1 MFGPF
6 CCSCLQYQ
14 CLDLRTT
21 APILVVHLRCSESLP
36 DLSTLVGL
44 CYNRKSLMQGMS
56 CKGFDWWGVKSGIET
71 HRFAASSSIKV
82 QSGCQMWGGGRGK
95 INASKGRSS
104 LELLIK
110 KRKLIHIHWGL
121 TINFKVIRNLR
132 TMLQASSWPERFP
145 QSYKWLFYQ
154 TGYFVCN
161 FCLKDF

>member
-6 CCSCLQYQ
+6 PCSCLQYQ

-44 CYNRKSLMQGMS
+44 CYNRK
-56 CKGFDWWGVKSGIET
+56 K
-71 HRFAASSSIKV
+71 
-82 QSGCQMWGGGRGK
+82 MWGGLQGFWLMRREIWNRNPQVWRELINKGSIRLPNVRGGRGK
-95 INASKGRSS
+95 INARKGRSS

-110 KRKLIHIHWGL
+110 KGKLTHIHWGL

-132 TMLQASSWPERFP
+132 TILQARSWLERFP
-145 QSYKWLFYQ
+145 QSYKWLFYR